1 MRASLKVARIFGI
14 PIYLHVSL
22 LLILPLF
29 AYSFAFT
36 TGSVWIFKV
45 GYGDLAL
52 DTVGLLALGAV
63 AAVILFMSILVHE
76 LAHSYVALKKGYTI
90 TGITLFIFGGVSQIG
105 KTPDRA
111 PGEALM
117 AFVGPASSLIIGA
130 VFTPLYL
137 LTDGLGTSTS
147 LQVIAITLSA
157 TAFYNLLLG
166 AFNLLPAFPM
176 DGGRVLRAGLAKR
189 MGYLQATV
197 TAANVGK
204 IAAVIMGIAGF
215 LFNIWLILIAFFIFM
230 GADEELRG
238 TRVSEALRGLKVKD
252 IMTRDVSS
260 VDVMT
265 PVSEVV
271 HKMMAER
278 HIGYPVLEQG
288 RIVGMVTL
296 EDVTKLS
303 EERRSLTFARD
314 VMSKQLVSIPA
325 GAEAMDALQLMSSRN
340 IGRLVVMQVVM
351 ENGAMVG
358 IVTRTDIIRAV
369 NMMAQAKGMR
379 PIPPPEAGTVSG
391 GIQSDE

>member
-14 PIYLHVSL
+14 PIYLHVTL

-29 AYSFAFT
+29 AASFAIS
-36 TGSVWIFKV
+36 TGSIWIFKV
-45 GYGDLAL
+45 GYGDLPIDL
-52 DTVGLLALGAV
+52 TGQLLLGTV
-63 AAVILFMSILVHE
+63 AAVILFVSILVHE

-105 KTPDRA
+105 KVPDRA

-117 AFVGPASSLIIGA
+117 AFVGPASSIVIGA
-130 VFTPLYL
+130 AFTPIYL
-137 LTDGLGTSTS
+137 LVDGLGSS
-147 LQVIAITLSA
+147 LTLQALAITLSA

-176 DGGRVLRAGLAKR
+176 DGGRVLRAILARR
-189 MGYLQATV
+189 MGYLRATE
-197 TAANVGK
+197 TAVNVGK
-204 IAAVIMGIAGF
+204 VAAVIMGFVGF
-215 LFNIWLILIAFFIFM
+215 ISNIWLILIAFFVYM

-252 IMTRDVSS
+252 IMTKDISS

-271 HKMMAER
+271 RKMMTER
-278 HIGYPVLEQG
+278 HIGYPVLELG

-296 EDVTKLS
+296 EDVSKVP
-303 EERRSLTFARD
+303 EERRSLTFVKD
-314 VMSKQLVSIPA
+314 IMSKQLVSIPV
-325 GAEAMDALQLMSSRN
+325 GAEAMDALQLMSSRD
-340 IGRLVVMQVVM
+340 IGRLVVMEVVM

-358 IVTRTDIIRAV
+358 IVTRSDIVRAV

-379 PIPPPEAGTVSG
+379 PIPPP
-391 GIQSDE
+391 